1 MIVSEPLSSYV
12 KMSGADSA
20 GRFNILSQMEHLQ
33 SKYMG
38 TGHADTT
45 KFEWA
50 THQHRWET
58 FREGAKQNESL
69 FSRDTFASLMGHTDL
84 TNHLAI
90 CENESKARV
99 RFQMLEKMLQPCGP
113 PPEKKSED

>member
-1 MIVSEPLSSYV
+1 MANKSKSRTITSPLIVSEPLSSYV

-58 FREGAKQNESL
+58 SEREKN
-69 FSRDTFASLMGHTDL
+69 RMRASFPGTPLP
-84 TNHLAI
+84 
-90 CENESKARV
+90 V
-99 RFQMLEKMLQPCGP
+99 
-113 PPEKKSED
+113 